1 MRTQLISNGTPDGSA
16 PQALKHKAVLL
27 QEVLDTLDLKGQ
39 EIVFDGTLGSAG
51 HARAILSKLEKGA
64 LYIAAD
70 LDPESIERAKT
81 ALANVEFKA
90 RLEFCKINFKDI
102 NVCLSKLGLKSVDR
116 ILLDLGWSQD
126 QFESS
131 GRGFSFRKDEPLK
144 MSYDPNSE
152 LDAKTI
158 VNEWS
163 EETLADII
171 FAFGQERFARKIAK
185 AIAKERAQ
193 KAIESS
199 KQLAK
204 IIYSVYPKRFFNK
217 KIDPATKTFQAL
229 RIAVNRELEV
239 LHEALDNL
247 HKSLSVGGRILVIS
261 FHSLE
266 DRIVKRKFLDWENQG
281 FGFRVNK
288 KVIKPTEE
296 EIKNNPRAR
305 SAKLRV
311 YEKTDKT

>member
-1 MRTQLISNGTPDGSA
+1 MRTQLISNSTPDGSA
-16 PQALKHKAVLL
+16 PQALKHKPVLL
-27 QEVLDTLDLKGQ
+27 QEVLDALELNGAKT
-39 EIVFDGTLGSAG
+39 VFDGTLGSAG
-51 HARAILSKLEKGA
+51 HAEAIFRRLSRGSV
-64 LYIAAD
+64 YIACD
-70 LDPESIERAKT
+70 LDPESIERAK
-81 ALANVEFKA
+81 A
-90 RLEFCKINFKDI
+90 RLYDFKSEAKLYFCNANFKDI
-102 NVCLSKLGLKSVDR
+102 DMCLAEAGLESIDR

-126 QFESS
+126 QFENSK
-131 GRGFSFRKDEPLK
+131 RGFSFRKDEPLK
-144 MSYDPNSE
+144 MSYNPESE
-152 LDAKTI
+152 LDAETI

-171 FAFGQERFARKIAK
+171 YGFGQERFARKIAK
-185 AIAKERAQ
+185 AIVDFRACQRITTSKE
-193 KAIESS
+193 
-199 KQLAK
+199 LAE

-239 LHEALDNL
+239 LEEALNNM
-247 HKSLSVGGRILVIS
+247 HEFLSPGGRVVIIS

-266 DRIVKRKFLDWENQG
+266 DRIVKRKFLNWEKQG

-296 EIKNNPRAR
+296 ELKNNPRAR

-311 YEKTDKT
+311 YEKASET